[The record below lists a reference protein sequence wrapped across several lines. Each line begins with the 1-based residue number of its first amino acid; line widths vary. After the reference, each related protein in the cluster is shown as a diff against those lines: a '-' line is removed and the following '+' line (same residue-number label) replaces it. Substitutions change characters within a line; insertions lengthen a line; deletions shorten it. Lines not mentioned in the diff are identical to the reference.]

1 MHSSVISAGDFV
13 SPPTTLIADA
23 QQPSEVR
30 RRRWQNALL
39 GWLASLVFHACL
51 VIALGLVPG
60 RHFLGIRHGPF
71 DNVIGSPGGTFV
83 STFGDAAG
91 AGDPFFDD
99 ERPGE
104 ESGTESPGDSREA
117 ASGGPASA
125 VAGSLADIAGG
136 PPPVDVTA
144 ALPGAM
150 LASANPGGPNLGGAS
165 GGVSGG
171 GGLLN
176 APHKPGG
183 SHGKYARTH
192 IYGTTGEGSTFVY
205 VFDRSSSMQGGGYD
219 LLASAKRE
227 LLASLDDLGE
237 DHRFQ
242 IIFYNERPTKMDLGR
257 GFAGL
262 VFAQQRSKELARKFV
277 ESIDA
282 AGGTRH
288 FEALKEALRL
298 KPDVIFFLTDADEP
312 GMSDGQLS
320 LIRHLNGGHTK
331 INTIEFGERPQ
342 PRRNNFLA
350 RIAQE
355 NGGEYVY
362 MDVTRK

>member
-1 MHSSVISAGDFV
+1 MHSSVISAGDLV
-13 SPPTTLIADA
+13 SPPASMIADA
-23 QQPSEVR
+23 QQPPEAR

-39 GWLASLVFHACL
+39 GWLASLVFHSCL

-60 RHFLGIRHGPF
+60 REFIGIRHGPF
-71 DNVIGSPGGTFV
+71 DNVVGSPGGTLLA
-83 STFGDAAG
+83 SFGDAEV

-99 ERPGE
+99 ERQSE
-104 ESGTESPGDSREA
+104 ESVAESSVDSHQA
-117 ASGGPASA
+117 HSGGPANA
-125 VAGSLADIAGG
+125 VDGSLAEIAGG
-136 PPPVDVTA
+136 PPPVDLAA
-144 ALPGAM
+144 ALPGAL
-150 LASANPGGPNLGGAS
+150 LASANPGGPMLDAS
-165 GGVSGG
+165 SGG

-192 IYGTTGEGSTFVY
+192 VYGTTGEGSTFVY
-205 VFDRSSSMQGGGYD
+205 VFDRSSSMQGGGND

-262 VFAQQRSKELARKFV
+262 VFAQQPSKELARKFIAG
-277 ESIDA
+277 IDA

-362 MDVTRK
+362 IDVTRK